1 MKQPLLARLEC
12 AARLRYNMLMDDK
25 EYYSIKRISSLSVE
39 QLQRNLKKSNLDK
52 TKYRE
57 NQVHQGH
64 DDAEMLLEKQ
74 QGFDSCG
81 EDSADAEE

>member
-1 MKQPLLARLEC
+1 MKQLQLARLEC
-12 AARLRYNMLMDDK
+12 EARLRYNRLMDDK

-39 QLQRNLKKSNLDK
+39 QLQRNLKKKKLDN

-57 NQVHQGH
+57 NQLRQGH

-74 QGFDSCG
+74 QDFDSF
-81 EDSADAEE
+81 DS